1 MAGAVN
7 GILSASPST
16 WAVRLLLGGMLLQIV
31 VMILIIHSTPGL
43 DNVVVALIMFVAGV
57 TIGAIVMAVFGEPA
71 PAQGPHDEAAAP
83 NGKER
88 P

>member
-1 MAGAVN
+1 VN

-31 VMILIIHSTPGL
+31 VMILIIHSTPRL

-57 TIGAIVMAVFGEPA
+57 TIGALVMAVFGEPEA
-71 PAQGPHDEAAAP
+71 PGTLDRKADTPDEEA
-83 NGKER
+83 R